1 MTIEELNQYDALN
14 ESSKKLYK
22 DIMTNH
28 PGWNHKQL
36 MCRITVD
43 KKLDEHLIDYGD
55 DKSETEFMGNIEQRQ
70 SLFGSIIDIFK

>member
-28 PGWNHKQL
+28 PGWNHEQL
-36 MCRITVD
+36 MCKITTD
-43 KKLDEHLIDYGD
+43 KKLDEHLIDQGD
-55 DKSETEFMGNIEQRQ
+55 DKPETEFMGNIEQ
-70 SLFGSIIDIFK
+70 